1 MTALQHEAV
10 EGSAAFD
17 RLCALLE
24 MIDDVHAGESGSI
37 VFGGSSR
44 GIVLVQS
51 GRVCWASSPS
61 VATRLSHRLR
71 SDSAAGDRKL
81 AAIFSEC
88 RDSGKPFGQ
97 TLVARGLVTFE
108 ALRAALLQHTA
119 ETLLQLASDPAPRWV
134 PARIDRYDRSFTFTS
149 AELLTHSA
157 DSWWG
162 PLSAEARKELAAA
175 LGDRGAVGL
184 AFLHA
189 AGATDTIIPVGI
201 AGAPDLNA
209 KELLSAGRAA
219 VSLMRSANPIGGRLV
234 AGACA
239 DGRTFIAWLDRGVYY
254 VVVAPLRS
262 ELAFIV
268 AHVSR
273 RPNP

>member
-1 MTALQHEAV
+1 MTALQHDAV

-24 MIDDVHAGESGSI
+24 RIDDVHAGESGSI
-37 VFGGSSR
+37 VFGGSTR

-71 SDSAAGDRKL
+71 NESAGDRKL
-81 AAIFSEC
+81 NAIFSEC

-97 TLVARGLVTFE
+97 TLVARGIVTFE

-119 ETLLQLASDPAPRWV
+119 ETLLHLASDPAPRWI

-162 PLSAEARKELAAA
+162 PLSAEARNELAAA

-189 AGATDTIIPVGI
+189 DAIIPVGI
-201 AGAPDLNA
+201 AGAPDLTA

-219 VSLMRSANPIGGRLV
+219 VRLMRSADPVGGRLV

-239 DGRTFIAWLDRGVYY
+239 NGRTFIAWLDHGVYY
-254 VVVAPLRS
+254 VVVAELRS
-262 ELAFIV
+262 ELAFIA

-273 RPNP
+273 RPNA